1 MSFTF
6 IFFLMILRPQ
16 RSTRTDTLFPY
27 TTLFRSHAVPAVAL
41 HRLALTGDQR
51 AADAVQGVAVAADEA
66 VRVGVDA
73 QRLAAADRSA
83 VGIADLRVA
92 VAAGG
97 FAGQREVDRAV
108 RVQRPRVPAVEFAQ
122 VGRHQRGVGPAGCRL
137 VDGEHS
143 AT

>member
-1 MSFTF
+1 MAFC
-6 IFFLMILRPQ
+6 IFFLMIRRPP

-27 TTLFRSHAVPAVAL
+27 TTLFRS
-41 HRLALTGDQR
+41 
-51 AADAVQGVAVAADEA
+51 
-66 VRVGVDA
+66 
-73 QRLAAADRSA
+73 RLAAADRSA

-122 VGRHQRGVGPAGCRL
+122 GGRHERGVVQAGRRIFLGAPGPRAALAPGRLEAFPSHVRRPRPSPALLQLKGPA
-137 VDGEHS
+137 
-143 AT
+143 A